1 MTQLIQKDSLLAIQK
16 NLAQANQ
23 SFEEN
28 YPGKSP
34 LRQPVH
40 TVYGGAQLFKAD
52 TAVKIARL
60 ARRSLEQFAPNFVM
74 FAKALGLEGAETLP
88 DDSREVS
95 DLTDSLGGREPSAA
109 QFPLWLA
116 WRVYHQVCKKLEC
129 EAVEDF
135 RIDYEDGFGFRPD
148 EEEDF
153 VAVQGAREAALGL
166 KNGTLPPFIGI
177 RIKPFNCEF
186 NERGIRTLD
195 LFLGTLLAQTEGQL
209 PSGFVVTLP
218 KVEIPE
224 QARALVKLF
233 ESMERSGGLAPG
245 SLKMEVMVETTQ
257 SVFDCDGRV
266 TARQIANVA
275 EGRCIGAHFG
285 TYDYTASCDLIAAYQ
300 AMDNPV
306 CDFARHVMKVAFLA
320 APESFSRMA
329 RRHHAGW
336 TTSRRKPVADAGA
349 GKPRDG
355 ASGVAAGLHPHSQL
369 AASRLLPGLGSARGP
384 APGALCRFCRLLSRT
399 VAGLHHETPE
409 PCRASLQ
416 ANRQRRRL

>member
-195 LFLGTLLAQTEGQL
+195 LFSWNTSGPNGGTTPFWICCHPPQ
-209 PSGFVVTLP
+209 
-218 KVEIPE
+218 
-224 QARALVKLF
+224 
-233 ESMERSGGLAPG
+233 GG
-245 SLKMEVMVETTQ
+245 
-257 SVFDCDGRV
+257 
-266 TARQIANVA
+266 
-275 EGRCIGAHFG
+275 
-285 TYDYTASCDLIAAYQ
+285 
-300 AMDNPV
+300 NP
-306 CDFARHVMKVAFLA
+306 
-320 APESFSRMA
+320 
-329 RRHHAGW
+329 
-336 TTSRRKPVADAGA
+336 
-349 GKPRDG
+349 
-355 ASGVAAGLHPHSQL
+355 
-369 AASRLLPGLGSARGP
+369 
-384 APGALCRFCRLLSRT
+384 
-399 VAGLHHETPE
+399 
-409 PCRASLQ
+409 
-416 ANRQRRRL
+416 